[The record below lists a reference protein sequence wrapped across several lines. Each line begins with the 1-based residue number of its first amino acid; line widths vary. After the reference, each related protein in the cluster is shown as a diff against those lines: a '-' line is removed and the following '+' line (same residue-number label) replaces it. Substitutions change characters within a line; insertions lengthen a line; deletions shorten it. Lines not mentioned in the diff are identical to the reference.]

1 MQHSFSLLFWINKNK
16 INKNGDAPI
25 YARVTVNGKRAE
37 IATGEKINP
46 ERWTAKLSCVKGNRE
61 DARTINNALD
71 RIRLKIKGIYNL
83 LLEEGY
89 HISADLVKDNFIG
102 KKRKEH
108 SVLEVFKYHNEQM
121 RAQVGKE
128 YALGTYKRYETSLM
142 LTEEF
147 IKHKYNRSDM
157 QLSELKYSFI
167 TEYEFY
173 LKTVRNN
180 NHNTTIKYLRNF
192 KKIIHMAVA
201 NDWLQKY
208 PFLAHKVTI
217 KEVKRDFLT
226 QEELDRIDQKKFS
239 TGRLELVKDIFVFCC
254 YTGLSYV
261 DVAKLTPNNIDIG
274 IDGDQWLFVDRT
286 KTGNPSHV
294 PLLAPALAIIQKY
307 QNNLEA
313 ENKGLLLPMISNQ
326 KLNAYL
332 KEIADVCNIQKHLTF
347 HIARHT
353 FATTVTLTNGVPIE
367 SVSSMLGHKNLRT
380 TQIYAKVVKKKI
392 SDDMRKLKEKLSN
405 HSGENR
411 MIN

>member
-157 QLSELKYSFI
+157 QLSELNFSFI